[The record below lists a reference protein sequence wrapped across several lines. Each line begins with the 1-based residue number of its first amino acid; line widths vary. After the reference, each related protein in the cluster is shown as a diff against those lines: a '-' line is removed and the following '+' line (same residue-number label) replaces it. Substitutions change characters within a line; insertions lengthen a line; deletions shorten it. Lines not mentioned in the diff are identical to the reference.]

1 MSRGSGEPDSRRWL
15 ALALLGTAFFMV
27 ILDGTI
33 VYVALPSIDEAL
45 GFSAGGL
52 QWVMSAY
59 LLTFGGLLLLG
70 GRSADLL
77 GRRRMFMVGVA
88 LFAASSLLCGLAW
101 SDQVL
106 VAARVLQGAA
116 AAILAPTALSLLMT
130 VFDEGP
136 ERNKALGIWG
146 GIGGVGATSGLLI
159 GGPVTEGLGW
169 EWVFFIN
176 VPVGLGV
183 LALCPALLPESRA
196 PVRRRVYDV
205 AGAVTITA
213 ALVLLVYAVSE
224 APDVGWTGAQTIAS
238 IAAAVALI
246 AAFVRI
252 EARSVAPLVPLRI
265 FRSRALVGGNLV
277 LLTAGAALDGML
289 IIVTLY
295 AQEVLGYSTV
305 QFGLGVAVLTVMSVV
320 GAVSGQALVTRVGLR
335 PVALTGMILV
345 GTACLVLTQVSVD
358 GSYFG
363 DIFLGLLLFGA
374 GLGATF
380 VASQIAGLS
389 GIAEQESGLAAGLV
403 DSSFNIGSA
412 LGIAVLSTV
421 AVARTD
427 DVLAGADQPV
437 DPALAMTEGFQTA
450 FLVALGIAVLGA
462 LLAALLFRRQ
472 EKTEDATIEA
482 RRVPPCPPARASG
495 VPILAAEPKD
505 VRDRRKDDTMSLT
518 FPGESAEYRAARDR
532 LLEQEIELRRAMEA
546 VAAARREL
554 PPGGAVPEDYVFEG
568 AGADGA
574 PTEVR
579 LSELFAP
586 GKDSL
591 VIYNFM
597 FPRTYGGDRP
607 GPSSGQTALLP
618 LEEGPCP
625 SCVALLDQLDGAA
638 EHATQ
643 WINFAV
649 VAKTPLPRLL
659 TWADERGWRHLRLL
673 SSAATPTTATT
684 SARRRTER
692 RCRC

>member
-1 MSRGSGEPDSRRWL
+1 MSQGSGGPDSRRWL

-33 VYVALPSIDEAL
+33 VYVALPSIDDAL
-45 GFSAGGL
+45 GFSAGSL

-88 LFAASSLLCGLAW
+88 LFAASSLMCGLAW
-101 SDQVL
+101 ADQVL
-106 VAARVLQGAA
+106 IAARVLQGIAA
-116 AAILAPTALSLLMT
+116 VILAPTALSLLMT

-176 VPVGLGV
+176 VPVALGV
-183 LALCPALLPESRA
+183 LALCPALLPESRD

-205 AGAVTITA
+205 AGAVTVTS
-213 ALVLLVYAVSE
+213 ALVLLVYAASE

-238 IAAAVALI
+238 ILVSVALI
-246 AAFVRI
+246 AAFLRI

-305 QFGLGVAVLTVMSVV
+305 QFGLGVAVMTVMSVV
-320 GAVSGQALVTRVGLR
+320 GAVSGQALVTRIGLR

-345 GTACLVLTQVSVD
+345 GTACLVLTQVSAD

-363 DIFLGLLLFGA
+363 DVFLGLLLFGA

-380 VASQIAGLS
+380 VASQIAALS

-403 DSSFNIGSA
+403 DSSFNVGSA

-421 AVARTD
+421 AVARTEG
-427 DVLAGADQPV
+427 VLAGPDRP
-437 DPALAMTEGFQTA
+437 DTALALTEGFQTA
-450 FLVALGIAVLGA
+450 FLVAFGIAVLGA
-462 LLAALLFRRQ
+462 LLALVLFQRQ
-472 EKTEDATIEA
+472 DKTEDAAIEA
-482 RRVPPCPPARASG
+482 VRRATPCPPTRASG
-495 VPILAAEPKD
+495 VPA
-505 VRDRRKDDTMSLT
+505 
-518 FPGESAEYRAARDR
+518 
-532 LLEQEIELRRAMEA
+532 LEVEL
-546 VAAARREL
+546 
-554 PPGGAVPEDYVFEG
+554 G
-568 AGADGA
+568 
-574 PTEVR
+574 
-579 LSELFAP
+579 S
-586 GKDSL
+586 
-591 VIYNFM
+591 
-597 FPRTYGGDRP
+597 
-607 GPSSGQTALLP
+607 
-618 LEEGPCP
+618 
-625 SCVALLDQLDGAA
+625 
-638 EHATQ
+638 
-643 WINFAV
+643 
-649 VAKTPLPRLL
+649 
-659 TWADERGWRHLRLL
+659 
-673 SSAATPTTATT
+673 
-684 SARRRTER
+684 
-692 RCRC
+692 

>member
-1 MSRGSGEPDSRRWL
+1 MRQDSGGRDPRRWL

-33 VYVALPSIDEAL
+33 VYVALPSIDAAL
-45 GFSAGGL
+45 GFSAGDL

-88 LFAASSLLCGLAW
+88 LFASASLLCGLAW

-106 VAARVLQGAA
+106 VAARVLQGIA
-116 AAILAPTALSLLMT
+116 AAILAPTALSLLTT
-130 VFDEGP
+130 VFEEGP

-224 APDVGWTGAQTIAS
+224 APQVGWTEPQTIGS
-238 IAAAVALI
+238 IAAAIALA

-265 FRSRALVGGNLV
+265 FRSRTLVGGNLV

-295 AQEVLGYSTV
+295 AQDVLGYSTV

-320 GAVSGQALVTRVGLR
+320 GAVSGQALVTRAGVR

-345 GTACLVLTQVSVD
+345 G
-358 GSYFG
+358 G
-363 DIFLGLLLFGA
+363 GLPGA
-374 GLGATF
+374 DPGLGRRQLLRRHLPRLAALWRRAWGDVRRRPDRGAVGRRRAGVWARGGARRLLVQHRQRARDRGAF
-380 VASQIAGLS
+380 DRRRRAHGGPARKPRGVDRRRADGGLS
-389 GIAEQESGLAAGLV
+389 GGVPGCARDRGARGDCSRCCCCDDTARPR
-403 DSSFNIGSA
+403 
-412 LGIAVLSTV
+412 LS
-421 AVARTD
+421 R
-427 DVLAGADQPV
+427 L
-437 DPALAMTEGFQTA
+437 
-450 FLVALGIAVLGA
+450 
-462 LLAALLFRRQ
+462 
-472 EKTEDATIEA
+472 K
-482 RRVPPCPPARASG
+482 PPARRCA
-495 VPILAAEPKD
+495 
-505 VRDRRKDDTMSLT
+505 
-518 FPGESAEYRAARDR
+518 
-532 LLEQEIELRRAMEA
+532 
-546 VAAARREL
+546 L
-554 PPGGAVPEDYVFEG
+554 PTGTCERG
-568 AGADGA
+568 AGA
-574 PTEVR
+574 
-579 LSELFAP
+579 
-586 GKDSL
+586 
-591 VIYNFM
+591 
-597 FPRTYGGDRP
+597 
-607 GPSSGQTALLP
+607 
-618 LEEGPCP
+618 
-625 SCVALLDQLDGAA
+625 
-638 EHATQ
+638 
-643 WINFAV
+643 
-649 VAKTPLPRLL
+649 
-659 TWADERGWRHLRLL
+659 
-673 SSAATPTTATT
+673 
-684 SARRRTER
+684 
-692 RCRC
+692 